1 MPELPEVRTI
11 VSTLQ
16 PSKGLKVT
24 GVSFI
29 DTRVIRN
36 CNAKQFKQFLLNEKI
51 IDIKTLG
58 KLIYFELSHDKYLT
72 THLRMEGKVYF
83 LNKNDPIEPFQCIE
97 IVLGNKKIIYTDSRK
112 FGQLNIYKS
121 KEDFLRSREI
131 ISQGYEPWDKR
142 LTPDYLLSQYKN
154 KNQAIKT
161 ILLDQ
166 SIISGIGNIYAAE
179 ICFACKINPKRPA
192 KLLNKEDCKNIIDSC
207 RAIMNAA
214 IKSQGTT
221 VFSFKFAKN
230 HSGSFQ
236 NQLKV
241 YERQG
246 QKCKVC
252 GSFIKK
258 IMLNGR
264 GTCYCPNCQAK

>member
-11 VSTLQ
+11 VHTLK
-16 PSKGLKVT
+16 PAIGLKVT
-24 GVSFI
+24 DVNFN
-29 DTRVIRN
+29 DARVIRN
-36 CNAKQFKQFLLNEKI
+36 CSSKEFRKFFLNETIK
-51 IDIKTLG
+51 DIKTLG
-58 KLIYFELSHDKYLT
+58 KLIYFVFSHDKYLT
-72 THLRMEGKVYF
+72 IHLRMEGKVYF
-83 LNKNDPIEPFQCIE
+83 LNKKDPKEPFQCVE
-97 IVLGNKKIIYTDSRK
+97 IILGNKKVVYTDSRK
-112 FGQLNIYKS
+112 FGQLNIYKDEKS
-121 KEDFLRSREI
+121 FLKSREI
-131 ISQGYEPWDKR
+131 TSQGYEPWDKR
-142 LTPDYLLSQYKN
+142 LTPDYLLKCFKG

-161 ILLDQ
+161 TLLDQ

-192 KLLNKEDCKNIIDSC
+192 KQLTKQDCQHVISSC
-207 RAIMNAA
+207 RSIMK
-214 IKSQGTT
+214 KSIQNQGTT
-221 VFSFKFAKN
+221 VFTFKFAKN

-252 GSFIKK
+252 GTTIKK

-264 GTCYCPNCQAK
+264 GTCYCPKCQAK